1 MNETHSLLLQFSC
14 TVFMTGLIW
23 FVQVVHYPLMASVG
37 RDQFFIY
44 SQQHQARTT
53 WVVAGPML
61 AEACL
66 AIWIVVSNP
75 HLIQKPWYFAS
86 SLLLVA
92 IWASTAFLQ
101 VPLHQKLGFGFD
113 EHRIHKLVRTNWI
126 RTIAWTTRAF
136 LLGWALSESPEPP
149 SLNAALD
156 RPEHVQTGR
165 MAGRQA
171 AASQGETSGRRN

>member
-1 MNETHSLLLQFSC
+1 MNETHFLLLQFSC

-37 RDQFFIY
+37 WDRFSTY

-61 AEACL
+61 TEACL
-66 AIWIVVSNP
+66 TIWTVVSNP
-75 HLIQKPWYFAS
+75 QLIQKPWYIAS

-101 VPLHQKLGFGFD
+101 VPLHQKLGLGFD

-126 RTIAWTTRAF
+126 RTIAWTGRAL
-136 LLGWALSESPEPP
+136 LLGFALCEACEPA
-149 SLNAALD
+149 SLTAGLD
-156 RPEHVQTGR
+156 RPENVQVDR
-165 MAGRQA
+165 MARREA
-171 AASQGETSGRRN
+171 ADSQGETSGRRN